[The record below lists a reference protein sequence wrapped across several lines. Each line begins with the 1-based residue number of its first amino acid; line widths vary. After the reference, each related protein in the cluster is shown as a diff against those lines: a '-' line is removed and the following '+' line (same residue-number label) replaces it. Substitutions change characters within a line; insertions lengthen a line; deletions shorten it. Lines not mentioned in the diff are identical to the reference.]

1 MNFLDNPMHSHG
13 SNQGREEN
21 SASYMIPQACGCQ
34 SHPRTFA
41 LAVPSVWNSFPE
53 SPVAGT
59 SDILCIYMFIWYLS
73 SFTGI
78 ESPLRWGFTYFIQGS
93 ILSS

>member
-1 MNFLDNPMHSHG
+1 MKAKLLVIFLISNHNVSGRITLTYWAGHKFNLAFLVRCYGKTPMNFLDNPMHSHG

-41 LAVPSVWNSFPE
+41 LAVPSV
-53 SPVAGT
+53 
-59 SDILCIYMFIWYLS
+59 
-73 SFTGI
+73 
-78 ESPLRWGFTYFIQGS
+78 
-93 ILSS
+93 